1 MEKTIKLSSGKE
13 VIVKEMKYIDA
24 SEIDTNGSKKEGILK
39 MFKFSTNLTE
49 EEISDLS
56 IKDGQLIEKSI
67 AEINELKTDVVNFTN
82 PTEKKE

>member
-13 VIVKEMKYIDA
+13 VIIKEMKYVDAADID
-24 SEIDTNGSKKEGILK
+24 INGSKKEGILK

-49 EEISDLS
+49 EEISNLS
-56 IKDGQLIEKSI
+56 IKDGQLIEKNI

-82 PTEKKE
+82 PAERKE